1 MKLVLNRMV
10 LLAALAAA
18 AATGACESGKI
29 GGQGT
34 LTKGGYFAVGGGIS
48 F

>member
-1 MKLVLNRMV
+1 MKLLLNRMV

-29 GGQGT
+29 GGQGS
-34 LTKGGYFAVGGGIS
+34 LTSGGYVAMGGGIS